1 MPTGRRAGGGTYLAE
16 NVKLTLTS
24 DAPGKS
30 LFMLGNEAIA
40 RGAIEAGV
48 RVAAAYPGTPS
59 TEIVEEL
66 LNHRKDL
73 DMYVE
78 WSVNEKVAFGVAFGA
93 SLCGARGLA
102 VMKHVGVNVALD
114 SIMTAAYIGAKGGL
128 VIVEAEDPG
137 QWSSQNEQDNRYMAE
152 QAYLPMLEPSSAQ
165 EARDML
171 VEAFRLSE
179 EFGQPFI
186 LRSAT
191 RIGHSRSDVT
201 LGNIIKTP
209 KKYSLE
215 RDPGKLVMLPATA
228 RKHRRLMIDRLERI
242 KEAVNSWPC
251 NNLVPV
257 NNAKLGIITS
267 GISYSYVLES
277 LRWLKILDHVSILKI
292 GTPYPLPEKLIK
304 EFLQK
309 NPELLVV
316 EELEPYL
323 ENHIRALSQQFGYTN
338 RIHGK
343 DVLPLIGEYSIRKV
357 TEALCDLMGLK
368 TPIDFKKIDRAVKDA
383 ESVLPS
389 RPPGMC
395 AGCPHRSSQ
404 FIIKAVCDKIKR
416 ETGIDPIR
424 PGDIGCNCLA
434 VNPPLNAIDLS
445 TCMGGGFDLSNG
457 IARVTDIPIV
467 AHLGDSTFFHSGIA
481 PMVNAVYNN
490 AKITMIVLD
499 NLTTAMTG
507 AQPSPTSGN
516 KLAGAGSAPI
526 RPEDI
531 AKACGIKMVEM
542 LDPQELAHS
551 MEVLEKAV
559 KFKGPSFVVFR
570 RPCAILEQRE
580 KKTRGEK
587 SIPYRIAEEKC
598 ISQSPPYCTATCP
611 LHIDVRGYVKLVE
624 EGRYDAGLNLIQ
636 ERLPFPGIMGRI
648 CTRPCQSQCKRGELD
663 ESIEIAALKRTAAD
677 RGHSDNN
684 YLKIAK
690 EKNQKVAVVGS
701 GPAGLMAAYDLRKAG
716 YKVTIFEAAAELGG
730 LLIEGIPEYR
740 LPLAVVRQEIGNI
753 LEMGIEV
760 KLNTRLGRD
769 IQLDTLRKQYK
780 TVFLAVG
787 AGKANPLTIDNKIVR
802 GAIEGLVFLRDAR
815 SGKETNP
822 GKKAVIIGG
831 GNVAVDCARTCL
843 RSGCH
848 DVTLVYRRDR
858 PQMPAIAKEVS
869 DAEKE
874 GVKLELLAAPQAILT
889 RGKTVTG
896 LECLRVG
903 LGSHFVIEA
912 DMIIAAVGEQSDIA
926 FLKQTDSKLINENG
940 LMAVDPLTL
949 ATCLPGVFA
958 GGDAVSG
965 PSSVIDALAAGRK
978 AAVSIDRYL
987 NGKPLESGRQ
997 GEGTQSSPLKVEV
1010 EGLEKQPAAVMAELP
1025 VDSRF
1030 SGMGEVELGFTAGQA
1045 SREASR
1051 CLACGCQV
1059 CLKKTGCPAIL
1070 IVGEEMKIDDSQ
1082 CPGCGLC
1089 AHLCPTEA
1097 IIQ

>member
-1 MPTGRRAGGGTYLAE
+1 
-16 NVKLTLTS
+16 
-24 DAPGKS
+24 
-30 LFMLGNEAIA
+30 MLGNEAIA

-59 TEIVEEL
+59 TEIVETL
-66 LNHRKDL
+66 LDHRRDL
-73 DMYVE
+73 DMYIE

-93 SLCGARGLA
+93 ALCGARGLV

-137 QWSSQNEQDNRYMAE
+137 QWSSQNEQDNRFIAE

-201 LGNIIKTP
+201 LGSIIKTP
-209 KKYSLE
+209 KRYTLE
-215 RDPGKLVMLPATA
+215 RDPGKLVMLPAVA
-228 RKHRRLMIDRLERI
+228 RKHRRLMIERLERI
-242 KEAVNSWPC
+242 KEAVNSWPY
-251 NNLVPV
+251 NKLAMVE
-257 NNAKLGIITS
+257 NAKLGIITS
-267 GISYSYVLES
+267 GIAYSYVLES
-277 LRWLKILDHVSILKI
+277 LRWLKIQGQVSILKI

-309 NPELLVV
+309 TPELVVV

-323 ENHIRALSQQFGYTN
+323 ENHIRAFSQQFGYNN

-343 DVLPLIGEYSIRKV
+343 DVLPLIGEFSIRKV
-357 TEALCDLMGLK
+357 TEALCHLTGLN
-368 TPIDFKKIDRAVKDA
+368 TPIDFQKIDWAVKDA

-395 AGCPHRSSQ
+395 AGCPHRASQ
-404 FIIKAVCDKIKR
+404 FIIKTVCDKIKL
-416 ETGIDPIR
+416 ETGVDPIR

-434 VNPPLNAIDLS
+434 VNPPLNAVDLS

-457 IARVTDIPIV
+457 IARATDVPIV
-467 AHLGDSTFFHSGIA
+467 AHLGDSTFFHSGMA

-507 AQPSPTSGN
+507 AQPSPASGN
-516 KLAGAGSAPI
+516 NLAGAGSAPI
-526 RPEDI
+526 HPEDI
-531 AKACGIKMVEM
+531 AKACGIKMVET
-542 LDPQELAHS
+542 LDPQDLAHS
-551 MEVLEKAV
+551 MEVLEKAI

-570 RPCAILEQRE
+570 RACAILEQRE
-580 KKTRGEK
+580 KKARGEK

-598 ISQSPPYCTATCP
+598 ISQSPPYCTAACP
-611 LHIDVRGYVKLVE
+611 LHIDVRGYVRLVG
-624 EGRYDAGLNLIQ
+624 EGRYDAALNLIQ
-636 ERLPFPGIMGRI
+636 EKLPFAGILGRI
-648 CTRPCQSQCKRGELD
+648 CTRSCQSQCKRGELD
-663 ESIEIAALKRTAAD
+663 ESIEIAALKRAAAD
-677 RGHSDNN
+677 VGHSDDN
-684 YLKIAK
+684 YLKIGQ
-690 EKNQKVAVVGS
+690 ERNQKVAVIGS

-740 LPLAVVRQEIGNI
+740 LPVEVVRQEIGNI
-753 LEMGIEV
+753 LKTGIEV

-769 IQLDTLRKQYK
+769 IQLETLRKQYK
-780 TVFLAVG
+780 AVFLAVG
-787 AGKANPLTIDNKIVR
+787 AGKANPLTIDNEVVS
-802 GAIEGLVFLRDAR
+802 GAMEGLDFLREIR
-815 SGKETNP
+815 LGKKTNP

-843 RSGCH
+843 RSGCRE
-848 DVTLVYRRDR
+848 VTLVYRRDR
-858 PQMPAIAKEVS
+858 PQMPAIDKEVN

-874 GVKLELLAAPQAILT
+874 GIKLELWAAPQAILIS
-889 RGKTVTG
+889 GKTVTG
-896 LECLRVG
+896 LECLRMG

-912 DMIIAAVGEQSDIA
+912 DMIIAAVGEHPDID
-926 FLKQTDSKLINENG
+926 FLKQTDPKLINKIG
-940 LMAVDPLTL
+940 LIIADPLTL
-949 ATCLPGVFA
+949 ATGLPGVFA

-965 PSSVIDALAAGRK
+965 PATVIDALAAGRK
-978 AAVSIDRYL
+978 AAISIDRYL
-987 NGKPLESGRQ
+987 NGKPLESGRE

-1010 EGLEKQPAAVMAELP
+1010 EGLEKQPAAVMPELP
-1025 VDSRF
+1025 IDARRF
-1030 SGMGEVELGFTAGQA
+1030 GMREVELGFTADQA

-1051 CLACGCQV
+1051 CLACGCLV
-1059 CLKKTGCPAIL
+1059 CLKKTGCPAIS
-1070 IVGEEMKIDDSQ
+1070 VVEDEVKIDDSQ

-1089 AHLCPTEA
+1089 AQLCPTEA